1 MYQFT
6 DLFVINWAE
15 TESSWVRVSLII
27 CIQRRVL
34 APGEHSILKMV
45 TQCYIPSRSHKKIN
59 LSKRILKVYLTRQR
73 LTKEIIDSTPKREA
87 AQ

>member
-1 MYQFT
+1 MHMYQFT

-15 TESSWVRVSLII
+15 TESSCVGVSLII

-45 TQCYIPSRSHKKIN
+45 TQCYIPSRSH
-59 LSKRILKVYLTRQR
+59 
-73 LTKEIIDSTPKREA
+73 
-87 AQ
+87 